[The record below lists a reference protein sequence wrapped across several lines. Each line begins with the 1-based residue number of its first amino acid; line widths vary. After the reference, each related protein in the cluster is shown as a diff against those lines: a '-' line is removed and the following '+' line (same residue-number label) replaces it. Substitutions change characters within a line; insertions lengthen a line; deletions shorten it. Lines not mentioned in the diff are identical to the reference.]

1 MVRGFVMMLVVVVF
15 PQWVLASDVRLCRGN
30 DWQPTYVSDVVS
42 GDPTPYY
49 VMPDGSFTILTG
61 DWVNQSG
68 PGMCALY
75 GVRDDTYFSGCF
87 QYRQLQCGCDAKS
100 VDNDVC
106 KKLLIHTGSKSITG
120 GKSDLWQT
128 SQGEMTFLGDVSSG
142 HLAEYGDD
150 QGRVLGQYR
159 GGVLDGYWVEEK
171 SRQRCDTEKDG
182 SFYWGKVLFSFD
194 EARTSFDGYWGY
206 CNKRPTSKWRGTSKR

>member
-1 MVRGFVMMLVVVVF
+1 MVRGSVMALVFVFF
-15 PQWVLASDVRLCRGN
+15 PHWVLASDVRLCRGN
-30 DWQPTYVSDVVS
+30 DWQPTYVNDVVS

-100 VDNDVC
+100 VGNDVC
-106 KKLLIHTGSKSITG
+106 KNFLIHIGSKSITG

-128 SQGEMTFLGDVSSG
+128 SQGDMTFLGDVSSG
-142 HLAEYGDD
+142 HLAEYGND

-194 EARTSFDGYWGY
+194 ESRTRFDGYWGY
-206 CNKRPTSKWRGTSKR
+206 CNKRPSSKWRGSK